1 MWKKDLRTLLLLL
14 LTMLIWAVVYNMLTS
29 CTKTTQKLV
38 TTHDTVYV
46 AHSSVDS
53 TNVQEKAS
61 DSLVTAKTDTVYQV
75 KTGTVVK
82 TVTKRDS
89 VVARDSICVREKG
102 DSVFIYKEKW
112 RERLVFAHDT
122 LYKSRTDTV
131 RKIVRDTVY
140 KSKTDT
146 VTIYR
151 SVERNDSA
159 YQSKSDKEKVI
170 KERRT
175 LGWLKVL
182 GVFALLFSAFGV
194 WRWLRR

>member
-29 CTKTTQKLV
+29 CTKTTQELV
-38 TTHDTVYV
+38 TTHDTVFV

-53 TNVQEKAS
+53 TNTHHGAS
-61 DSLVTAKTDTVYQV
+61 DSLVTAKTDTVYKV
-75 KTGTVVK
+75 RTDTVVK
-82 TVTKRDS
+82 TVTKKDSVVVRDS
-89 VVARDSICVREKG
+89 VYVRERG
-102 DSVFIYKEKW
+102 DSVYIYKEKW

-122 LYKSRTDTV
+122 LYKSRTDTLW
-131 RKIVRDTVY
+131 RISRDTVWQ
-140 KSKTDT
+140 SKTDT
-146 VTIYR
+146 VVVYR
-151 SVERNDSA
+151 SMERQDST
-159 YQSKSDKEKVI
+159 YQSKTDKEKQI

-182 GVFALLFSAFGV
+182 GVFALVFGALGV